1 MPYQANI
8 PQPNNRIK
16 DSQSDILQ
24 NFQAIDTVFAEDH
37 EPFNSANEG
46 KHASVRLTAQSP
58 APTFG
63 ATEVG
68 IYNATYN
75 NNTSVRNEVFVHKK
89 TNNSSLNIPMTA
101 SILSQNGTVG
111 TNTPG
116 WTYLPS
122 GILIHW
128 GQWAGQ
134 GLVSVPLNS
143 GFPAF
148 AQIFTVQVTPFDSFG
163 GIDSNYAV
171 RVDSILSNSF
181 DVYVSSRT
189 STGPASQPG
198 GFQYL
203 VIGRGA

>member
-46 KHASVRLTAQSP
+46 KHASVRLTEQSP

-111 TNTPG
+111 TNTAG

-128 GQWAGQ
+128 GQSAGQ
-134 GLVSVPLNS
+134 GFANVALNPA
-143 GFPAF
+143 FPAF
-148 AQIFTVQVTPFDSFG
+148 SQIFTVQVTPQQSGTGDF
-163 GIDSNYAV
+163 NYAV
-171 RVDSILSNSF
+171 RIDNILSNSF

>member
-37 EPFNSANEG
+37 EPFNSADEG
-46 KHASVRLTAQSP
+46 KHVSVRLTAQSP
-58 APTFG
+58 APSFG

-75 NNTSVRNEVFVHKK
+75 NNTSIRNEVFVHKK
-89 TNNSSLNIPMTA
+89 TSSSSINVPMTA

-111 TNTPG
+111 TNAAG

-122 GILIHW
+122 GILMHW
-128 GQWAGQ
+128 GSA
-134 GLVSVPLNS
+134 S
-143 GFPAF
+143 GSGFVNVATNPNFPAF
-148 AQIFTVQVTPFDSFG
+148 AQVFTVQVSPAQSGTGDL
-163 GIDSNYAV
+163 NYAV
-171 RVDSILSNSF
+171 RIDNILTNGF

-189 STGPASQPG
+189 GTGPAAQPG
-198 GFQYL
+198 SFQYL
-203 VIGRGA
+203 IIGRGV